1 MLTHK
6 EPPAPEEEKDQE
18 KPPPSPKQHRLQQL
32 IASSLSEKMKELQV
46 AVEQELNSH
55 ERKLAERIS
64 ALEATVEGKGKGK
77 KK

>member
-18 KPPPSPKQHRLQQL
+18 KPPPSPKQHHLQQL

-46 AVEQELNSH
+46 RFQPVQHLIACV
-55 ERKLAERIS
+55 
-64 ALEATVEGKGKGK
+64 T
-77 KK
+77 